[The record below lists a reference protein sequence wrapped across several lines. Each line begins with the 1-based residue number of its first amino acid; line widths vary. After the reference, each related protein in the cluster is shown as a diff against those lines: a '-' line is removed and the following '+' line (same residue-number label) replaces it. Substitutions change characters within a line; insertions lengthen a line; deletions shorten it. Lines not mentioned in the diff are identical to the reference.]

1 MPSYAE
7 RGRREGTAFL
17 QDTLCGPFCFSWLP
31 SSRLSLSH
39 PSFFSF
45 LAAPAFFAGLFPGR
59 GSRKDPSRSRASLLF
74 FSTDRARQS
83 FPGVLSESRSRE
95 LFQSLLFSALGTS
108 SGSPCKKAFP
118 TGVLM
123 DVLMELH
130 RNASSRLC
138 ADTPVSRLVSL
149 RHNCL
154 LTRARAPFY
163 PSRRQ
168 GLFSLQPHL
177 L

>member
-1 MPSYAE
+1 MCIFLLATLS
-7 RGRREGTAFL
+7 AFPASL
-17 QDTLCGPFCFSWLP
+17 PASFLVSSALLC
-31 SSRLSLSH
+31 SSRRARL
-39 PSFFSF
+39 F
-45 LAAPAFFAGLFPGR
+45 LGLFPGN

-95 LFQSLLFSALGTS
+95 LFQSLLFSDRGS
-108 SGSPCKKAFP
+108 SPGSPCKRAFP

-123 DVLMELH
+123 DVLMELR
-130 RNASSRLC
+130 RNASSRSCPQRSC
-138 ADTPVSRLVSL
+138 ADTPAPRLVAL

-154 LTRARAPFY
+154 LTRARTPFY

-168 GLFSLQPHL
+168 GLFPLQPHL

>member
-1 MPSYAE
+1 MHLPS
-7 RGRREGTAFL
+7 
-17 QDTLCGPFCFSWLP
+17 CGPFCFSWLP

-95 LFQSLLFSALGTS
+95 LFQSLLFSDRGS
-108 SGSPCKKAFP
+108 SPGSPCKKAFP

-123 DVLMELH
+123 DVLMELR
-130 RNASSRLC
+130 RNASSRSCPQRSC
-138 ADTPVSRLVSL
+138 ADTPVPRLVAL

-168 GLFSLQPHL
+168 GLFPLQPHL